1 VWDRLD
7 TGSSALARFGQRAL
21 LSPQQ
26 TLELARSAGDVREV
40 GPVSG
45 DGWTGTRFAFTLT
58 DRYSRLTGSVD
69 VDGGGMVRRLEFTS
83 TSTDTAHGV
92 AAPSIGC

>member
-1 VWDRLD
+1 
-7 TGSSALARFGQRAL
+7 
-21 LSPQQ
+21 
-26 TLELARSAGDVREV
+26 VREV

-69 VDGGGMVRRLEFTS
+69 VDGAGMVRRLAFTS

-92 AAPSIGC
+92 AGTLHWVLTFWDFGIRRPDAPRSTARWRQARQR